1 MQKENKLTRNFII
14 GTFVT
19 LYVMVSIISTIH
31 VIDFFRISNPEWLAI
46 TLAIAF
52 EVGAAA
58 SLASI
63 IAMKKMNKGIVWAL
77 FITLTAMQA
86 MGNTYFAYVHLV
98 NYQSW
103 VELFGLI
110 DEEIITQKR
119 ILSMVSGAILPLV
132 ALGFI
137 KSLVDYIKPDEGV
150 NEGVNDG
157 VNKAVNDQITDA
169 VTQTLPIDITK
180 EINENIPPY
189 QPTQTDLQKFEELL
203 KKYDKKFVSDNLTNT
218 VVNNYEE
225 LPENIQENNVIDV
238 IVEPIIEDLIIE
250 DENIETETIDEP
262 VIKDIIIEDE
272 NIETETIDEPV
283 IKDIIIEDENV
294 IGDIVEPTIN
304 DIIVEDG
311 NIDEEVKEEL
321 TTSDNQEEVIEKKN

>member
-1 MQKENKLTRNFII
+1 MNQKFINYFAI
-14 GTFVT
+14 GTFVL
-19 LYVMVSIISTIH
+19 LYILTSCISTIH

-150 NEGVNDG
+150 NDG
-157 VNKAVNDQITDA
+157 VNEGVNDQITNA
-169 VTQTLPIDITK
+169 VTQTLPIDVSK

-203 KKYDKKFVSDNLTNT
+203 KKYDKKFFSDNLTNT
-218 VVNNYEE
+218 VANNYEE

-238 IVEPIIEDLIIE
+238 IVEPIIEDII
-250 DENIETETIDEP
+250 
-262 VIKDIIIEDE
+262 VEDE

-294 IGDIVEPTIN
+294 IEDIIEPTIN
-304 DIIVEDG
+304 DIIVEDE
-311 NIDEEVKEEL
+311 NIDEEVEEEL
-321 TTSDNQEEVIEKKN
+321 TTNDNQEEVIEKKN